1 MKTTHKNP
9 FSLIRS
15 ASLAR
20 LRGVQTSQDA
30 AVPALSLKPRS
41 GILFR
46 ISIFRFIPLLSV
58 VLLLPAFSALAQN
71 SQPCTDQSSPDCS
84 NNSSSQYGDTVN
96 PTQNGAVVPDNSQT
110 LQPQRQSQQQN
121 NQLYVDSAGNT
132 RNRQSSNQNRQN
144 NFFPPDRPTDMQR
157 LTQASTGEQ
166 LTIFGRDLFQRAP
179 STFAPVDQI
188 PAMSD
193 YVVGPGDELL
203 LRLWGPESF
212 NGQLTVD
219 SSGSIYVPQVGGIHV
234 AGLRIDQ
241 LQSQISSDIR
251 HTFRNF
257 NLSVD
262 LGHLR
267 SIQVYVVGE
276 ARRPGVYT
284 VSSLSTVLNVLFV
297 AGGPNVQGSL
307 RHIEVR
313 RDGKVAGE
321 LDLYDLL
328 LKGDK
333 THDLRLQP
341 NDTIFI
347 PPVGPQAAL
356 AGSVHHPAIYE
367 LRNET
372 TIGDL
377 LNLAGGLTPTGST
390 TQLSLERVDIH
401 DHSRTAV
408 TVNIDDAGR
417 AMPLRDGDVLFVNHI
432 TSAYQQSVTIRGNLA
447 NPGRFPWHPGM
458 RLSDIIPDRKSLLT
472 NNYWRQRN
480 RLGVPTPLFEPL
492 RPSQEYSW
500 GRPQLPT
507 RQNRTSTSTASSS
520 LASSSSQRLNGGINQ
535 FPPLPPPGED
545 EESDTLNLQQ
555 GSNVGDQNTDDQN
568 AGDQELAGSTNVQNR
583 NTGSTSQSN
592 ASLPSSDR
600 MISRGSLAEEQQAAG
615 SPSVANVGPINTI
628 KIPAPEIDWS
638 YAVVER
644 LNPDT
649 LKSSLIPFNLEKL
662 VQGQDPAQNLELQPG
677 DVVTILSQADVHV
690 PQDERTKYIRL
701 EGEFAGAGVYSV
713 GPDETLDQLVRRAG
727 GLTSKAY
734 LYGSSFTRESA
745 RIFQQQRLDE
755 YVSSLAISMQRASAV
770 RAASSSGTV
779 VDPNALY
786 EERDTIAQLRKLR
799 ATGRVVLEF
808 RPDSMGVDKI
818 PAIPLEDGDV
828 FRIPSRPLTVSVIGA
843 VYGQNVFLYD
853 SKRRVEDYV
862 LLAGKPNAIADSK
875 HAFIIRADGSVFS
888 RQRAKGTWKNSFDAT
903 EINPGD
909 AIVIPE
915 KPIQAS
921 LIKQVIDYS
930 QIFSQFALGAAAV
943 TVIKQ

>member
-1 MKTTHKNP
+1 M
-9 FSLIRS
+9 
-15 ASLAR
+15 
-20 LRGVQTSQDA
+20 
-30 AVPALSLKPRS
+30 PALSLKPRT

-46 ISIFRFIPLLSV
+46 ISTFRFIPLLSV
-58 VLLLPAFSALAQN
+58 VLLLPALSALAQN
-71 SQPCTDQSSPDCS
+71 TQPCTDQSSPDCS

-96 PTQNGAVVPDNSQT
+96 PTQNGPIVPDNSQT
-110 LQPQRQSQQQN
+110 LQTQRQSQLQN
-121 NQLYVDSAGNT
+121 NQLYIDSAGNT
-132 RNRQSSNQNRQN
+132 RNRQSSDLNRQN

-166 LTIFGRDLFQRAP
+166 LSIFGRDLFQRAP

-193 YVVGPGDELL
+193 YIVGPGDEILV
-203 LRLWGPESF
+203 RLWGPESF

-367 LRNET
+367 LRDET

-377 LNLAGGLTPTGST
+377 LKLAGGLTPTGST
-390 TQLSLERVDIH
+390 TQLSLERVEN
-401 DHSRTAV
+401 DHSRAAV

-417 AMPLRDGDVLFVNHI
+417 AMALRDGDVLFVNHI

-500 GRPQLPT
+500 GRPQLPV
-507 RQNRTSTSTASSS
+507 RQNRTSTSTSTSTSS
-520 LASSSSQRLNGGINQ
+520 SSSSQQLNGINQ
-535 FPPLPPPGED
+535 FPPLPPPGQD
-545 EESDTLNLQQ
+545 GDGATLDRSQ
-555 GSNVGDQNTDDQN
+555 GSNVGNQNTDDQD
-568 AGDQELAGSTNVQNR
+568 AEDQELAGNTNGQNR
-583 NTGSTSQSN
+583 GTGSNSGSN

-600 MISRGSLAEEQQAAG
+600 MITRGSLAEEQQAAG

-677 DVVTILSQADVHV
+677 DIVTILSQADVHV

-713 GPDETLDQLVRRAG
+713 GPNETLDQLVRRAG
-727 GLTSKAY
+727 GLTGKAY

-770 RAASSSGTV
+770 RSASSSGTV

-799 ATGRVVLEF
+799 ATGRIVLEF
-808 RPDSMGVDKI
+808 RPDSVGVDKI

-862 LLAGKPNAIADSK
+862 LLAGKPNAIADNR
-875 HAFIIRADGSVFS
+875 HAFIIRADGSVYS

-903 EINPGD
+903 QINPGD
-909 AIVIPE
+909 SIVIPE